1 LAAARAHPDPYL
13 ARVLRSRYGIGF
25 DRARKLI
32 ADGLIAPTVQ
42 TFQALGGAIT
52 RKSIFKVY
60 YHYVYEHYV
69 YELGVSVTEPVL
81 KAQAITDRNG
91 HVLPYVTFDGG
102 ELKLSNE
109 AVAMLAQF
117 RHRVPA

>member
-1 LAAARAHPDPYL
+1 VFFDRA
-13 ARVLRSRYGIGF
+13 YGIGF
-25 DRARKLI
+25 DKARKLI
-32 ADGLIAPTVQ
+32 ADGLIAPKVQ
-42 TFQALGGAIT
+42 TFQAPGGAIT
-52 RKSIFKVY
+52 RKKIFKIY
-60 YHYVYEHYV
+60 YHYA
-69 YELGVSVTEPVL
+69 YELGVSVTEPAL
-81 KAQAITDRNG
+81 KAQAITDKNG